1 MRNELYFLPDT
12 CRSSSLIRN
21 INWDNNPLGQPSLWP
36 VQLKTAVQMMLAS
49 HFPKAIVWG
58 EQYITLYNDAFRDI
72 LGEKHEAMGQPFDV
86 IWKEAWHE
94 IGPIVLKAFQGEATY
109 IEDFPLAIYRY
120 GYSEQCYFTFC
131 YSPILDE
138 DGKVLGM
145 IDTVIEMTAKVEAVK
160 NAAVLNSELAH
171 RIKNTFSV
179 VQALATQTFKR
190 QNINEALSV
199 FVRRLHAL
207 ASANDVLRLGATSN
221 GTVPQIIEPV
231 ISALS
236 VQNRIK
242 INGHPIMV
250 GPKGAMSTS
259 LLIHEL
265 TTNAI
270 KYGSL
275 SNADGYVN
283 LSWKIALENSVP
295 VLQLEWTEHGGP
307 LVIMP
312 ETKGFGSR
320 LIRMGLSGSG
330 GSKVTFNPEGIQAVF
345 TAPLQQIQQEGRLY
359 SSGRRNSPYD
369 QSQDHRHP

>member
-1 MRNELYFLPDT
+1 MRNKLYFLPDT
-12 CRSSSLIRN
+12 GESSSLIRN
-21 INWDNNPLGQPSLWP
+21 INWDNNPLGAPDTWP

-49 HFPKAIVWG
+49 RFPKAIVWG

-86 IWKEAWHE
+86 IWSEAWHE
-94 IGPIVLKAFQGEATY
+94 IGPIVIKAFQGEATY
-109 IEDFPLAIYRY
+109 IEDFPLVINRY

-190 QNINEALSV
+190 RNINEALPV

-221 GTVPQIIEPV
+221 GTVQQIIEPV
-231 ISALS
+231 ISALG

-242 INGHPIMV
+242 VDGHPIMI

-270 KYGSL
+270 KYGAL

-330 GSKVTFNPEGIQAVF
+330 GSKVTFSPEGIQAVF
-345 TAPLQQIQQEGRLY
+345 TAPLLQIQEEGRLY
-359 SSGRRNSPYD
+359 SSGRRSAEHNLP
-369 QSQDHRHP
+369 QQEIQP